1 MYGILRQVVW
11 LRNLVL
17 IMERVIIP
25 LNKMGVG
32 LPFNILQLIG
42 LFSYYLSVKK
52 NDDRYNLV
60 GWIYIFSILYGIVD
74 YHNVITII
82 LFFIQIF
89 IVIAFPPKKNKSNKS

>member
-1 MYGILRQVVW
+1 MVLGMLHDVYRYGILRQVVW

-52 NDDRYNLV
+52 MMIDIIWL
-60 GWIYIFSILYGIVD
+60 GGYIFFLFCMESW
-74 YHNVITII
+74 ITTM
-82 LFFIQIF
+82 
-89 IVIAFPPKKNKSNKS
+89 